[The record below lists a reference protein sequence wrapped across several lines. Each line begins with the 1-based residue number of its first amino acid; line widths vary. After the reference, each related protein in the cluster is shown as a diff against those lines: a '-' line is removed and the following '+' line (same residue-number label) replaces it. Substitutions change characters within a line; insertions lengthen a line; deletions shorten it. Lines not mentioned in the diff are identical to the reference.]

1 MENLGLKLSSRLCR
15 LMKVLEDEGVRYNVT
30 EDGNT
35 VILPLKDELTVVIGD
50 NQAPSKY
57 DPFCYTAVCLAESK
71 ESVEKEYEGYASSK
85 PISLR
90 LASWACR
97 ERSKVT
103 GSKAFNVSN
112 YDHTLYEIKSA
123 LAQYLNPT
131 SEVLN

>member
-1 MENLGLKLSSRLCR
+1 MENMGLKLSSRVNR

-50 NQAPSKY
+50 NLAPSVY
-57 DPFCYTAVCLAESK
+57 DPFCYTGVCLAESK
-71 ESVEKEYEGYASSK
+71 DEILAGYEEYTKDK

-97 ERSKVT
+97 ERSKKS
-103 GSKAFNVSN
+103 GSIAFKVSQ
-112 YDHTLYEIKSA
+112 YDHTLYEIKAA
-123 LAQYLNPT
+123 LAQYLNPVN
-131 SEVLN
+131 EVLN